1 VTAPESRGFV
11 VVALDDDPTNLL
23 LMTRILGRI
32 EHLRVVAESDGGR
45 GLELVR
51 REHPDLIMLD
61 LNLAGMSGEELM
73 LELKR
78 DATTAAIPVV
88 VVSGDVRPEVRQRL
102 RDEGAREFLEKP
114 IEVSVVTELVRGI
127 LGIE

>member
-1 VTAPESRGFV
+1 MTAATSRDFV
-11 VVALDDDPTNLL
+11 VLALDDDSTNLL
-23 LMTRILGRI
+23 LLTRILERI

-51 REHPDLIMLD
+51 REDPDLIMLD

-88 VVSGDVRPEVRQRL
+88 FISGDVRSEVRQRL
-102 RDEGAREFLEKP
+102 RDEGATDFLEKP
-114 IEVSVVTELVRGI
+114 VEVSVVTELVRGI
-127 LGIE
+127 LGVE